1 MMYYG
6 LLNKVLNYFPKLMK
20 KLILLITVFGLVS
33 FAQVNRETRAV
44 WLTTN
49 FRLDWPPSTF
59 NQELQK
65 AELRKIFDDI
75 KRKRL
80 NTVYFQVRSNGT
92 VMFRSSYEPLSP
104 YITGEVD
111 GEASYD
117 PLKYAID
124 LAHERGLEIHAWV
137 NVVRCFTGTE
147 KYIFEHPF
155 HIAQRKPQWIIENNR
170 DGKSYWLDMGLPE
183 VRTYLIAIF
192 EELVQNYNI
201 DGLHL
206 DFLRYPGRDFND
218 AFSYNLFGDNLSL
231 DDWRRNNLNTFV
243 KDLSAIVKSIK
254 PFIKLGAAPIGIYK
268 NSSSGRGFEGYG
280 EVYQDSREWL
290 KQKWIDYLV
299 PQIYWSLE
307 GPPRFDLLAKDWT
320 EDTFGRSV
328 VLGVAPYK
336 PEVKKQ
342 LKRIIDFTRTT
353 KADGIAFFRYGNI
366 KDVSP
371 FVNDNVALP
380 VQMAWIESTI
390 PLEPGNLL
398 FSYDSVDPSII
409 TLDWSIPAHSNH
421 LDSTSYVALYSL
433 PNRNVK
439 PSGDTLFEILPAD
452 KRSIKLA
459 IDKPKRINYYFT
471 LKSLNKLWN
480 ESLNSSNIVEVTFR
494 ELSVVADMNKIYE
507 NPVLVK
513 NKNEDPKVLLFSNK
527 NEEIEIRTSD
537 NTVLRNTTINPGH
550 NIISLHYSQELIH
563 DITIKYLSSGREIKL
578 KY

>member
-1 MMYYG
+1 
-6 LLNKVLNYFPKLMK
+6 MK
-20 KLILLITVFGLVS
+20 KIILLLIAIYSSLS
-33 FAQVNRETRAV
+33 IAQVNRETRAV

-49 FRLDWPPSTF
+49 FRLDWPPPSY
-59 NQELQK
+59 NQEVQK
-65 AELRKIFDDI
+65 AELKKIFDDI

-111 GEASYD
+111 GDASYD

-124 LAHERGLEIHAWV
+124 LAHERGIEIHAWV

-147 KYIFEHPF
+147 KFIFEHPF
-155 HIAQRKPQWIIENNR
+155 HIAQRKPQWVIESKR
-170 DGKSYWLDMGLPE
+170 DGTSYWLDMGLPE
-183 VRTYLIAIF
+183 VRAYLISIF
-192 EELVQNYNI
+192 EELVRNYNI

-206 DFLRYPGRDFND
+206 DFLRYPGKEFND
-218 AFSYNLFGDNLSL
+218 EFSFNLYGNGFSK
-231 DDWRRNNLNTFV
+231 DDWRRDNLNTFV
-243 KDLSAIVKSIK
+243 RDLSVKVKSIK
-254 PFIKLGAAPIGIYK
+254 PFIKIGAAPIGIYK
-268 NSSSGRGFEGYG
+268 NSLNGRGFEGYG

-320 EDTFGRSV
+320 ADTFGRSV

-336 PEVKKQ
+336 PEVKNQ
-342 LKRIIDFTRTT
+342 LKRIIDFSRTT

-380 VQMAWIESTI
+380 AQMAWIESSI

-398 FSYDSVDPSII
+398 FSYDSVDPNII

-439 PSGDTLFEILPAD
+439 PSGDTLFEIIPAD

-480 ESLNSSNIVEVTFR
+480 ESLNSSNVVEVTFR

-513 NKNEDPKVLLFSNK
+513 LQNETPKIFLYSNK
-527 NEEIEIRTSD
+527 EDQIKILDSGGKIVKEAN
-537 NTVLRNTTINPGH
+537 VFAGK
-550 NIISLHYSQELIH
+550 NIISLNISDTESLI
-563 DITIKYLSSGREIKL
+563 IRYVSSGKEVKL
-578 KY
+578 VR

>member
-1 MMYYG
+1 
-6 LLNKVLNYFPKLMK
+6 MK
-20 KLILLITVFGLVS
+20 KLILLIAILSLVS
-33 FAQVNRETRAV
+33 IAQVNRETRAV

-49 FRLDWPPSTF
+49 FRLDWPPPTYD
-59 NQELQK
+59 QEIQK
-65 AELRKIFDDI
+65 AELKKIFDDI

-92 VMFRSSYEPLSP
+92 VMFRSAYEPLSP

-111 GEASYD
+111 GDASYD

-147 KYIFEHPF
+147 KFIFEHPF
-155 HIAQRKPQWIIENNR
+155 HIAQRKPQWVIENNR

-183 VRTYLIAIF
+183 VRIYLISIF
-192 EELVQNYNI
+192 EELVRNYNI

-206 DFLRYPGRDFND
+206 DFLRYPGNDFND
-218 AFSYNLFGDNLSL
+218 AFSYNLFGNDLSL
-231 DDWRRNNLNTFV
+231 DNWRRNNLNTFV
-243 KDLSAIVKSIK
+243 KDLSAKVKSIK
-254 PFIKLGAAPIGIYK
+254 PFLKLGAAPIGIYK
-268 NSSSGRGFEGYG
+268 NSSSGKGFEGFG
-280 EVYQDSREWL
+280 EVYQDSKEWL

-320 EDTFGRSV
+320 ADTFGRSV

-336 PEVKKQ
+336 SEVKNQ

-366 KDVSP
+366 KDVFP
-371 FVNDNVALP
+371 FVNDNVAIP
-380 VQMAWIESTI
+380 AQMPWIESSI
-390 PLEPGNLL
+390 PLEPSNLL
-398 FSYDSVDPSII
+398 FSYDSVDPNII
-409 TLDWSIPAHSNH
+409 TLDWSIPVHSNH
-421 LDSTSYVALYSL
+421 LDSSSYVALYSL
-433 PNRNVK
+433 PNRNTK
-439 PSGDTLFEILPAD
+439 PSGDTLFEIIPAD

-480 ESLNSSNIVEVTFR
+480 ESINSSNVVEVTFR

-507 NPVLVK
+507 SPVLVK
-513 NKNEDPKVLLFSNK
+513 EKNETPKILLFSDKEDQIKILDSERKFVKEANVFSGK
-527 NEEIEIRTSD
+527 
-537 NTVLRNTTINPGH
+537 
-550 NIISLHYSQELIH
+550 NIISLNASNTDELIIH
-563 DITIKYLSSGREIKL
+563 YISSGKEVKL
-578 KY
+578 TR